1 MEDRIQKNFD
11 ESVFNSLNE
20 YEIKIIQFLMTNEK
34 ITSKIASSLT
44 GKSSK
49 TCITILK
56 LLVDKDILKWHGNSN
71 RDPTQYYSLNSKYK

>member
-1 MEDRIQKNFD
+1 
-11 ESVFNSLNE
+11 
-20 YEIKIIQFLMTNEK
+20 MTNEK

>member
-1 MEDRIQKNFD
+1 
-11 ESVFNSLNE
+11 
-20 YEIKIIQFLMTNEK
+20 MTNEK

-56 LLVDKDILKWHGNSN
+56 LLVDKDILKWHGN